1 MTTYIILVLLLLL
14 VGAAVF
20 RPLLSPEFD
29 SPTGPGLETRPGPS
43 LAEAEAM
50 ADNEAKGLR
59 AALAEGKI
67 SEEDL
72 TEEVGRIH
80 KAASASDYAGRG
92 LEAGAPSRRP
102 STYPLGAV
110 LGWGSAVALSLA
122 AAIAVERLD
131 IVRTDAQSVSD
142 RASMADARA
151 PGVPPVPD
159 DFVPDIGAMVGQLEA
174 RILSGDVV
182 EQDIEMLMRSYTVL
196 GREEEL
202 AEFLRSA
209 IELNSEHPVLL
220 LALGILLYEDQDAE
234 SDREAE
240 ALFDRMIESEPDH
253 PVAQWY
259 KSLVL
264 ARKGEVALAVVRL
277 RLVQELVAADPR
289 ASSVVADLIERLTS
303 PDEAVQTPESE
314 AQ

>member
-1 MTTYIILVLLLLL
+1 MTTFVILVLLLLL
-14 VGAAVF
+14 AGAAVF

-29 SPTGPGLETRPGPS
+29 SPTGPGLETRPEPS
-43 LAEAEAM
+43 VAEAEAM
-50 ADNEAKGLR
+50 AADETKSLR

-67 SEEDL
+67 SEEDF
-72 TEEVGRIH
+72 TEEVARIH
-80 KAASASDYAGRG
+80 KAASASDSAARG
-92 LEAGAPSRRP
+92 LEAGALSRRP

-110 LGWGSAVALSLA
+110 LGWGSAVALSLV

-131 IVRTDAQSVSD
+131 IERTDANPV
-142 RASMADARA
+142 APAPMAGARA

-182 EQDIEMLMRSYTVL
+182 EQDIEMLMRSYSVL
-196 GREEEL
+196 GREGEL

-209 IELNSEHPVLL
+209 VELNPEHPVLL
-220 LALGILLYEDQDAE
+220 LALGILLYEDQDTE

-240 ALFDRMIESEPDH
+240 ALFDRMIEREPDH

-264 ARKGEVALAVVRL
+264 ARRGEVALAVERL
-277 RLVQELVAADPR
+277 RLVQELVAADPP
-289 ASSVVADLIERLTS
+289 ASSVVADLIERLTI
-303 PDEAVQTPESE
+303 PDEAVQTPESD

>member
-1 MTTYIILVLLLLL
+1 MTTFVVLVLLLLL
-14 VGAAVF
+14 AGAAVF

-29 SPTGPGLETRPGPS
+29 SPTGTGLETRPEPS
-43 LAEAEAM
+43 VGEAEAI
-50 ADNEAKGLR
+50 AANEANGLR

-67 SEEDL
+67 SEEDF
-72 TEEVGRIH
+72 TEEVARIH
-80 KAASASDYAGRG
+80 KAAAVSDSAARG

-131 IVRTDAQSVSD
+131 IVRTDANPV
-142 RASMADARA
+142 APAPIADARV

-159 DFVPDIGAMVGQLEA
+159 DFVPNIGAMVGQLEA

-182 EQDIEMLMRSYTVL
+182 EQDIEMLMRSYSVL

-202 AEFLRSA
+202 AEFLRGA
-209 IELNSEHPVLL
+209 VELNPEHPVLL
-220 LALGILLYEDQDAE
+220 LALGILLYEDQGAE

-240 ALFDRMIESEPDH
+240 ALFDRMIESEPDN

-264 ARKGEVALAVVRL
+264 VRKGEVALAVERL

-289 ASSVVADLIERLTS
+289 ASSVVAELIERLTS
-303 PDEAVQTPESE
+303 PDEPVQTPESE